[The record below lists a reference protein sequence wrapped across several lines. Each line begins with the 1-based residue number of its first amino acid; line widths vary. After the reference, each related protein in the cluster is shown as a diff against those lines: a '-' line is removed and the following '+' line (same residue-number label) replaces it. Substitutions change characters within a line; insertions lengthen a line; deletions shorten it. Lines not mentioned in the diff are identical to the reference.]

1 MSHGTVGY
9 GVGAKVLVGAGEI
22 LGALVGE
29 SHVET
34 LPGELPVPT
43 VAPPFFSSQPTS
55 DGNAPWLSTLKV

>member
-9 GVGAKVLVGAGEI
+9 GVGAKVLVGGGER
-22 LGALVGE
+22 LGGLVGE
-29 SHVET
+29 PHVET

-55 DGNAPWLSTLKV
+55 DGYAPWSLTLRV